1 MQTHQEIDLRS
12 LALHR
17 LVADKIRQ
25 DLSLLDKARAA
36 LKRWHAIASPG
47 TFGYLDA
54 WQGLLDDDVEA
65 CLAVATE
72 QSERGDALR
81 QASPLACLLTNQ
93 ERFAFLKQWK
103 ADHAPKARNA

>member
-17 LVADKIRQ
+17 LVADKIRK
-25 DLSLLDKARAA
+25 DISLLDKARVT
-36 LKRWHAIASPG
+36 LKRWYAIASPG

-54 WQGLLDDDVEA
+54 WRALLDDDVEA
-65 CLAVATE
+65 CLTVATE
-72 QSERGDALR
+72 QSERADALR

-103 ADHAPKARNA
+103 VDHAPQ

>member
-1 MQTHQEIDLRS
+1 MPTHHEIDLRS

-17 LVADKIRQ
+17 LVADKIRH
-25 DLSLLDKARAA
+25 DMSLLEKARAT
-36 LKRWHAIASPG
+36 LKRWHATASPR
-47 TFGYLDA
+47 TFAYLDV
-54 WQGLLDDDVEA
+54 WQSLLDDDVEH

-72 QSERGDALR
+72 QTQRGDALR

-103 ADHAPKARNA
+103 ADHAPQ

>member
-1 MQTHQEIDLRS
+1 MQTHQEIVLRS

-17 LVADKIRQ
+17 LVANKIRH
-25 DLSLLDKARAA
+25 DPSLLDKARAT
-36 LKRWHAIASPG
+36 LQRWHAIASPR
-47 TFGYLDA
+47 TFGYLDT
-54 WQGLLDDDVEA
+54 WQSLLDADVEV

-72 QSERGDALR
+72 QSQRGDALR

-103 ADHAPKARNA
+103 VDHAPQ

>member
-25 DLSLLDKARAA
+25 DMSLLDKARAT
-36 LKRWHAIASPG
+36 LKRWYAIASPR
-47 TFGYLDA
+47 TFGYLDV
-54 WQGLLDDDVEA
+54 WQGLLDADVET

-72 QSERGDALR
+72 QSERADALR

-103 ADHAPKARNA
+103 ADHAPQ

>member
-72 QSERGDALR
+72 QSQRGDALR
-81 QASPLACLLTNQ
+81 QATP
-93 ERFAFLKQWK
+93 
-103 ADHAPKARNA
+103 